1 MSLTRRATLA
11 GLAGSALA
19 SACAAP
25 TDPRAVTVYSFTSRI
40 QRVKAAFQEANP
52 GWRVNAADLSSSRA
66 IARLIAEQDAGQ
78 PRADVIYLGDAP
90 VVINRLLRERRVQ
103 GYAPDRLRGV
113 LAQEHQ
119 APLLVQRF
127 STKVL
132 LYNRALHPGGAPVAN
147 LWELTQPRWRG
158 RFALVDPTQRGDY
171 LDLLT
176 EFTLQG
182 EALAAAHRSAFGSD
196 IANAGVAFV
205 RQLLS
210 NDPVILA
217 STEALNNA
225 IGGARARQALIGFGT
240 YSDLRDNERKG
251 WALEAASEAEPTAGI
266 SYPVILALTAQAPNP
281 EGGRKLIDFMMGDAS
296 PTGGE
301 AYKPFYTPGDYPA
314 RTDIAPP
321 PGAPALAALN
331 LWPIDP
337 ARIAAARRDVANLV
351 IRTLG

>member
-1 MSLTRRATLA
+1 MRLTRRNTLA
-11 GLAGSALA
+11 GLAGMA
-19 SACAAP
+19 SACAARA
-25 TDPRAVTVYSFTSRI
+25 DPYTVTVYSFTSRI

-52 GWRVNAADLSSSRA
+52 GWRVDAVDLSSSRA

-78 PRADVIYLGDAP
+78 PRADVVYLGDAP
-90 VVINRLLRERRVQ
+90 VVINRLLREGRVL
-103 GYAPDRLRGV
+103 GYAPERLHSV
-113 LAQEHQ
+113 LARKHQ
-119 APLLVQRF
+119 APLLVQRI

-132 LYNRALHPGGAPVAN
+132 LYNSALHPRGAPVAN
-147 LWELTQPRWRG
+147 LWELAQPPWRG

-182 EALAAAHRSAFGSD
+182 EAFAAAHRSAFGAD

-205 RQLLS
+205 QRLLS

-225 IGGARARQALIGFGT
+225 IGGARARQALVGFGT
-240 YSDLRDNERKG
+240 YSDLRDNQRKG
-251 WALEAASEAEPTAGI
+251 RALEAAARVEPMAGI

-321 PGAPALAALN
+321 PGAPALTALN

-337 ARIAAARRDVANLV
+337 ARIADARRGVANLA
-351 IRTLG
+351 IRMLG